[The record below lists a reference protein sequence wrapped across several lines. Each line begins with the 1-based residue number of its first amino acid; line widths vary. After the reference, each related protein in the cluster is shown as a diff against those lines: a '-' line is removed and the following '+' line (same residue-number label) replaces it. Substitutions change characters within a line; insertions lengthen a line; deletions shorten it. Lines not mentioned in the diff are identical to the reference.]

1 MKMNWKHKLLAL
13 LHDPP
18 AKALDIQGHVEMAQT
33 LLRQAGFSDEETET
47 LSKQSDW
54 AASAADRLPFP
65 SSQASGLKCAFD
77 GVANRFHHPLGG
89 INQGDPLEFHIGT
102 PFATADLASTVAQEI
117 QPVVGQFGDLPDD
130 LGDPC
135 GKRWQARFFAHWRLW
150 QKHAVEKDA
159 RFAFLPADTRIP
171 DHTIW
176 SHVQIVSALAG
187 CGDFED
193 PKAQPKPAFLKLQ
206 IGPVQEFIA
215 AARSVRDLWS
225 GSYILSWLMAAG
237 MKALSAEV
245 GPDAVIFPSLK
256 GQPLFDLHWRKDLW
270 SKTSIG
276 GITIWESL
284 GLEDRDMLTPNLP
297 NVLLAIVPAD
307 RVRCLGKRIEV
318 AIRNEWRRIAESVW
332 ADCQQAGLTADE
344 PGITEAA
351 RKARFDQQ
359 ISRFLTISWQA
370 TPWPD
375 SLEGALNLA
384 DSFTA
389 LGAMPIVTARQ
400 RVERVINMATQEMA
414 KDHRDGRYYVGGRE
428 GPKTQLN
435 NLGLGWSIVLALNG
449 WELDAVRQTRNF
461 SATAAGGWN
470 VGAFN
475 SKDALTGRDEAVAG
489 GREWMAR
496 ASRGPWEYLFKRE
509 DWISASTLVKR
520 VWHLAYLKAHWGL
533 RTEPDDFRMPNT
545 RGMAAHEPADDC
557 EGDETAEETPSSEK
571 YFAVLALDGDE
582 IGKWI
587 SGEKSPIYSSQL
599 ADYRE
604 GTPPERKGSK
614 VYFENSNFG
623 DFLNARR
630 PLSPGYH
637 IQFSEALS
645 NFALHCARPIVE
657 CFDGRL
663 IYAGGDDVLA
673 LLPADTALDCAK
685 ALRAAFRGSKEVGS
699 LITKAAR
706 EMNLRHEEARRQ
718 NPRRSHSPYYQKLAA
733 EGQLFE
739 CPTEGFLCRC
749 DMPDQSG
756 NPVPFLV
763 PGPAADCSVGIAIAH
778 FKAPLQDVVRAAQ
791 AAEKRAKGGLGR
803 SAVAVTLFKR
813 SGECIE
819 WGCKWA
825 SGGLELYADI
835 AQALNSGAV
844 SSKFPHRVVEL
855 LEPYI
860 AQKTGLQWDAIKKL
874 EPEAA
879 ESAARELDV
888 QAFEKQVDKIIQRE
902 FSIVCSRQ
910 QGPNRSP
917 ELTQKLQTSLADYL
931 SDLKEQEST
940 KTKLPKVAVSTP
952 MLQGVIG
959 LCQTVAFANR
969 TAAET
974 TTQS

>member
-65 SSQASGLKCAFD
+65 GSQASGLKCAFD
-77 GVANRFHHPLGG
+77 GVANCFHHPLGG
-89 INQGDPLEFHIGT
+89 SEQGKPLTFHIGT

-256 GQPLFDLHWRKDLW
+256 GQPLFDLHWRDDLW
-270 SKTSIG
+270 TKTSIG
-276 GITIWESL
+276 DKTIWESL
-284 GLEDRDMLTPNLP
+284 GLDNRDMLTPNLP
-297 NVLLAIVPAD
+297 NVFLAIVPAD
-307 RVRCLGKRIEV
+307 RAKELGELIAE
-318 AIRNEWRRIAESVW
+318 AIRNEWRRIADSVW
-332 ADCQQAGLTADE
+332 ADCKEAGLTGDE
-344 PGITEAA
+344 PGITEAD

-375 SLEGALNLA
+375 SLEGALKLA

-400 RVERVINMATQEMA
+400 RVDRVIKMATQEMDV
-414 KDHRDGRYYVGGRE
+414 KDRDGRYYVKEAGD
-428 GPKTQLN
+428 PKTKLN

-475 SKDALTGRDEAVAG
+475 SKDALTGREEAVAG

-496 ASRGPWEYLFKRE
+496 AQVDRWKSLFKRE

-520 VWHLAYLKAHWGL
+520 VWHLAYLQKVWGL
-533 RTEPDDFRMPNT
+533 KTDSTSFPMPNT
-545 RGMAAHEPADDC
+545 RGVAAHQPEIDCGDD
-557 EGDETAEETPSSEK
+557 DTAEETPSSEK
-571 YFAVLALDGDE
+571 YFAVIALDGDE

-604 GTPPERKGSK
+604 GTPLERKGSK
-614 VYFENSNFG
+614 VYFDKPNFG
-623 DFLNARR
+623 DFLNSRR

-637 IQFSEALS
+637 LQFSEALS

-685 ALRAAFRGSKEVGS
+685 ALRAAFRGSKDITGQIRGKACESLLPSSDGFLRRYDKAKQS
-699 LITKAAR
+699 LI
-706 EMNLRHEEARRQ
+706 
-718 NPRRSHSPYYQKLAA
+718 
-733 EGQLFE
+733 
-739 CPTEGFLCRC
+739 
-749 DMPDQSG
+749 
-756 NPVPFLV
+756 PFLV

-791 AAEKRAKGGLGR
+791 QAEKRAKNKNALDR

-825 SGGLELYADI
+825 SGGLKLYADI

-855 LEPYI
+855 LEPYVS
-860 AQKTGLQWDAIKKL
+860 QKSGLQVWAHGVQVFEDHVDDIIK
-874 EPEAA
+874 
-879 ESAARELDV
+879 
-888 QAFEKQVDKIIQRE
+888 RE

-910 QGPNRSP
+910 QGQNRSP
-917 ELTQKLQTSLADYL
+917 CLAEDLANSLGAYL
-931 SDLKEQEST
+931 KNLKD
-940 KTKLPKVAVSTP
+940 STP
-952 MLQGVIG
+952 KLQGVIG

-969 TAAET
+969 TSAET
-974 TTQS
+974 TNQF